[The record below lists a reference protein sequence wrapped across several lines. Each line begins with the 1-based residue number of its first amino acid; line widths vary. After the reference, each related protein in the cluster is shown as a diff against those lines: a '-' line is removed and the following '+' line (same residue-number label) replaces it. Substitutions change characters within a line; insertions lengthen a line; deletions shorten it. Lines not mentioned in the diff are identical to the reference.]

1 MRKIQ
6 VQVKIGLLMLLAVVL
21 LSAAGYLSYLNLSSI
36 VASIN
41 VDVSLDNRLLQIRE
55 ISMDLE
61 KAENSLRIY
70 NATGKTDDLQ
80 PFYAVISG
88 IDDKVS
94 GLREECAG
102 DTVLLN
108 QTDTISRLIEENI
121 FIWNEIL
128 YLSQNTQVTDYLAHL
143 AARLDSISAVDQKAE
158 KGILKR
164 VFNRSNEVRLDE
176 QQVITDISL
185 IEQQDQE
192 VKEKL
197 MRREAQLAS
206 TSSEIK
212 ERLYDLTAKMES
224 EVAEIM
230 KARAYEAEL
239 LATRTYQWLI
249 VFTICGILLALLVI
263 YIIARYVRKSD
274 AFQVALEKS
283 RDEAEKLSRLKEQ
296 FIANMS
302 HEIRTPVT
310 AITGFTE
317 QLLQEPLDE
326 KTARTLNVIK
336 ASSDHLAAIINDIL
350 DFSKLQDGKMT
361 LEKVHFSIRQVMEEV
376 FSMFEDQARRNNTL
390 LSYSL
395 DPETPPVL
403 AGDVYR
409 LKQIMINLLSNAVK
423 FTLEGTVHFKVRCD
437 RKDPE
442 GIDLV
447 MEFID
452 TGIGIDEDKLELV
465 FEDFTQAEMST
476 TRSYGGTGLGLSIV
490 RKLVSLHNG
499 TIDIKSIKNQ
509 GTTITCILPYLT
521 GDESMIERSPETPS
535 GVPPAISRLK
545 VLIVDDEEYNRMLF
559 KTILDRWGIQS
570 DEAADGAEALEKL
583 RNGSF
588 DLLFMDIRMPGI
600 DGLQTTRLIRDELKI
615 SEAEM
620 PVICISAASMNDDLP
635 KYREAGMN
643 GFLPKPFTG
652 KMLLASILSVIAPD
666 LSESAE
672 HTDKETDH
680 EYVHP
685 GKIDLKNLYHISGGD
700 EGFVKQMLVIFID
713 STEKGLRDIQDA
725 LLNGNGQM
733 ASDLA
738 HKLIPPCRHIGASDL
753 CEMLK
758 GIEKSSGSTYINP
771 ETSDLAGKAV
781 REFAELSKLL
791 NDHLAKM
798 G

>member
-6 VQVKIGLLMLLAVVL
+6 VQVKIGLLMLLAVIL

-41 VDVSLDNRLLQIRE
+41 VDVSLDNRLLRIRE

-70 NATGKTDDLQ
+70 SATGKTDDLQ
-80 PFYAVISG
+80 PFYEVISG

-94 GLREECAG
+94 SLRDECAG
-102 DTVLLN
+102 DTVLLD

-128 YLSQNTQVTDYLAHL
+128 YLSQNTQVTDYLARL
-143 AARLDSISAVDQKAE
+143 AETLDSITAVDQKAE

-164 VFNRSNEVRLDE
+164 VFRRSSEVRLDE
-176 QQVITDISL
+176 QQVISDISL

-197 MRREAQLAS
+197 KRREAQLAA

-230 KARAYEAEL
+230 KARAYDAEL

-263 YIIARYVRKSD
+263 YVIERYVRKSI
-274 AFQVALEKS
+274 AFQVALQKS

-310 AITGFTE
+310 AITGFAE
-317 QLLQEPLDE
+317 QLLHESSDE
-326 KTARTLNVIK
+326 KTGRTLKVIK
-336 ASSDHLAAIINDIL
+336 SSSDHLAAIINDIL

-361 LEKVHFSIRQVMEEV
+361 LETVHFSIRQVMEEI

-395 DPETPPVL
+395 HPGTPAAL

-423 FTLEGTVHFKVRCD
+423 FTNEGTVHFKVRCD
-437 RKDPE
+437 RRDSE
-442 GIDLV
+442 RIDLV

-452 TGIGIDEDKLELV
+452 TGIGIDEDKLEMV
-465 FEDFTQAEMST
+465 FEDFAQAEMST
-476 TRSYGGTGLGLSIV
+476 ARSYGGTGLGLSIV
-490 RKLVSLHNG
+490 RKLVNLHNG
-499 TIDIKSIKNQ
+499 TIDIKSIKNK
-509 GTTITCILPYLT
+509 GTTITCILPYLV
-521 GDESMIERSPETPS
+521 GDESLIEQGTETLH
-535 GVPPAISRLK
+535 GLPPGLSRLK

-559 KTILDRWGIQS
+559 KAILDRWGVQS
-570 DEAADGAEALEKL
+570 EEASDGEDALEKL
-583 RNGSF
+583 RKNRY
-588 DLLFMDIRMPGI
+588 DLLFMDLRMPGI

-615 SEAEM
+615 GEEEM
-620 PVICISAASMNDDLP
+620 PVICVTAASVNDDLP
-635 KYREAGMN
+635 KYSEAGMN

-652 KMLLASILSVIAPD
+652 KMLLASILSVMGTRMPETAG
-666 LSESAE
+666 L
-672 HTDKETDH
+672 TDKGLE
-680 EYVHP
+680 EGNVHP
-685 GKIDLKNLYHISGGD
+685 GKLDLKDLYHISGGD
-700 EGFVKQMLVIFID
+700 EQFVRQMLLAFID
-713 STEKGLRDIQDA
+713 STEKGLRDIREA
-725 LLNGNGQM
+725 LLNGNRLM

-738 HKLIPPCRHIGASDL
+738 HKLIPPCRHIGAADL
-753 CEMLK
+753 CEILRE
-758 GIEKSSGSTYINP
+758 IESNCVGPDRKA
-771 ETSDLAGKAV
+771 ETTDLIAKAL
-781 REFAELSKLL
+781 REFAELNKLL
-791 NDHLAKM
+791 KDHLAKM
-798 G
+798 E